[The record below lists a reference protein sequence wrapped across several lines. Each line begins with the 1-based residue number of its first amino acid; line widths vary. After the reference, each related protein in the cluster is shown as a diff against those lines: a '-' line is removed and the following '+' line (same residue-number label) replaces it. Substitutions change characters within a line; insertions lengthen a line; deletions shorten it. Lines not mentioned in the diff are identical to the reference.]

1 MPVSGVLPYLRGLRI
16 AEEDSVSLDHLR
28 RTRRAAPGD
37 LEIAIVRLPRISNYD
52 EFDALDHEPGVVVR
66 YVEVPDGQKAAGPPA
81 GAPAV
86 EYRLGGGRGV
96 TRTGEASFQTVDGL
110 LNLKVLDP

>member
-1 MPVSGVLPYLRGLRI
+1 MSRKTPVERI
-16 AEEDSVSLDHLR
+16 PVVDQVGKRH
-28 RTRRAAPGD
+28 
-37 LEIAIVRLPRISNYD
+37 
-52 EFDALDHEPGVVVR
+52 VVVR